1 MKYLI
6 IIVIIALIAYL
17 LWTRT
22 NTSLQLIEGQALL
35 LEVNKQKV
43 HFDTTSV
50 EQKELAFGT
59 VRIIQTILQEKE
71 ASLLVFER
79 AVTDELYQFDHRSK
93 AQLMKAAFDAKKLVE
108 VYHVSNLAFY
118 QLFTDDEEAINII
131 VHQSDDQA
139 IRFAYGFS
147 NTDFSKILET
157 VATSER
163 PMDTVLK
170 AEAITFDDPDRAVRT
185 RWNTPLHTIESLI
198 IPLDSSS

>member
-22 NTSLQLIEGQALL
+22 NTSLQLKDGQTLL

-43 HFDTTSV
+43 RFDTTSV

-59 VRIIQTILQEKE
+59 VTITQTILQEKE

-93 AQLMKAAFDAKKLVE
+93 AQLMKAAFDAKRVVE
-108 VYHVSNLAFY
+108 VYHVGNLAFY
-118 QLFTDDEEAINII
+118 QLFTDDEQAINII

-139 IRFAYGFS
+139 IRLAYGFS

-157 VATSER
+157 IVISGHPTDA
-163 PMDTVLK
+163 VLK
-170 AEAITFDDPDRAVRT
+170 AEGITFDDPESAVRT
-185 RWNTPLHTIESLI
+185 RWNTPLHTIESLM